1 MTLWYNK
8 KHKGDFMD
16 LELLLWIQEFIV
28 HDFISPLM
36 IFYTQLGE
44 MGILWIII
52 IIGLLSNKKTRV
64 LGILC
69 AFSLITE
76 FVINDL
82 ILKNIIA
89 RNRPFID
96 YPFDLLI
103 KIPSS
108 YSMPSGHSA
117 SSFAVAMVFVFRKE
131 KRSVLMILLASLM
144 AFSRLYLF
152 VHYPSDVFIGIL
164 LGTFVAFAV
173 VSIQRKY
180 KFLKEYQFCQ
190 SLQD

>member
-1 MTLWYNK
+1 
-8 KHKGDFMD
+8 MD

-28 HDFISPLM
+28 HDFISPLV

-131 KRSVLMILLASLM
+131 KGSVLMILLASLM

-180 KFLKEYQFCQ
+180 KFLKEYLFPQ

>member
-1 MTLWYNK
+1 
-8 KHKGDFMD
+8 MD

-28 HDFISPLM
+28 HDFISPLV

-82 ILKNIIA
+82 ILKTSSLETAPLSII
-89 RNRPFID
+89 
-96 YPFDLLI
+96 LLI
-103 KIPSS
+103 CLSKSL
-108 YSMPSGHSA
+108 
-117 SSFAVAMVFVFRKE
+117 AVTACHLDI
-131 KRSVLMILLASLM
+131 VL
-144 AFSRLYLF
+144 
-152 VHYPSDVFIGIL
+152 
-164 LGTFVAFAV
+164 AV
-173 VSIQRKY
+173 LR
-180 KFLKEYQFCQ
+180 
-190 SLQD
+190 

>member
-1 MTLWYNK
+1 
-8 KHKGDFMD
+8 MD

-28 HDFISPLM
+28 HDFISPLV

-131 KRSVLMILLASLM
+131 KGSVLMILLASLM

-152 VHYPSDVFIGIL
+152 VHYPSDVIIGIL

-180 KFLKEYQFCQ
+180 KFLKEYQFPQ

>member
-1 MTLWYNK
+1 
-8 KHKGDFMD
+8 MD
-16 LELLLWIQEFIV
+16 LDILLWIQQFLV
-28 HDFISPLM
+28 NDFLSPFM
-36 IFYTQLGE
+36 VFYTHLGE
-44 MGILWIII
+44 VGILWLVIIF
-52 IIGLLSNKKTRV
+52 GLLVNRKTRV

-69 AFSLITE
+69 AISLITE

-117 SSFAVAMVFVFRKE
+117 SSFAVAMVFAFRKE
-131 KRSVLMILLASLM
+131 KGSLLMILLASLM

-152 VHYPSDVFIGIL
+152 VHYPSDVIVGIA
-164 LGTFVAFAV
+164 LGTLVAFGV
-173 VSIQRKY
+173 VTLQRKY
-180 KFLKEYQFCQ
+180 TFLKEYPDSH
-190 SLQD
+190 SLQV